1 MINSAK
7 EILNKAKQQLK
18 AGGIETYAF
27 DADCL
32 FEFSFGIKPV
42 DLIINDREIADPEP
56 FFDVCQRYISG
67 EPLQYIIGE
76 WEFYGLPFYV
86 CPDVLIPRADTE
98 TLIDYALSVL
108 PQNAKVIDMC
118 CGSGCIGITLKKLRP
133 DIDVTLADI
142 SEKALDVSKKNA
154 ERNAADV
161 SFVRTDLF
169 EGPDGVFE
177 DSAYDMLISNPP
189 YISKADMQTLSKWV
203 KAEPELALYGG
214 EDGTDCYF
222 ALINGWKSVLRIG
235 GEIVLETGYDTK
247 DAVLSMLT
255 ELEYTEVTSK
265 KDLQGIVR
273 VACGKRGNYDI

>member
-1 MINSAK
+1 MITSAK
-7 EILNKAKQQLK
+7 DVFNQAKKILK

-27 DADCL
+27 DAACL
-32 FEFSFGIKPV
+32 FEFYFGINPKN
-42 DLIINDREIADPEP
+42 LIVCDSEIADPSP
-56 FFDVCQRYISG
+56 IFDGCERYLSG

-86 CPDVLIPRADTE
+86 NPDVLIPRADTE

-142 SEKALDVSKKNA
+142 SEKALAVSKKNA
-154 ERNAADV
+154 ERNGVTV
-161 SFVRTDLF
+161 SFIKTDLF
-169 EGPDGVFE
+169 DGPQGVFE
-177 DSAYDMLISNPP
+177 DGAYDMLISNPP

-203 KAEPELALYGG
+203 KAEPSLALYGG

-222 ALINGWKSVLRIG
+222 ALINGWKSVLKVG
-235 GEIVLETGYDTK
+235 GELVLETGYDTK

-265 KDLQGIVR
+265 KDLHGIVR
-273 VACGKRGNYDI
+273 IACGKRGNYEI